1 MKDRNGKKLRLINN
15 NCITKV
21 MDYQEINKID
31 KIPQLKELGITN
43 FRVDLLDEDQN
54 EIKEIL
60 TKIKIVL

>member
-1 MKDRNGKKLRLINN
+1 MK
-15 NCITKV
+15 
-21 MDYQEINKID
+21 EINKID

-60 TKIKIVL
+60 TKIKNVL